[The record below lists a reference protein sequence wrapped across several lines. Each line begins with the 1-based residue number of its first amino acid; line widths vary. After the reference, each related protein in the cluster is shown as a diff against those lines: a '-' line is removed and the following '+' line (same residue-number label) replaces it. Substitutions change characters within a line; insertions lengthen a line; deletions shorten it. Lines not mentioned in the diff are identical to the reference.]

1 MKIFADDRICHEAG
15 NLNPGCPHCH
25 KQTALTPLSRPDFAT
40 IKACKPAVTGL
51 CFLCL
56 SCRKPLLVRYS
67 VEHIG
72 ETEIELAPAAALDV
86 RPDDRINLSYLPAS
100 VKKPYVDALGCY
112 QHELI
117 QPFGLMCK
125 QTIDAVIKDLGEGG
139 KLKVFNHLE
148 ELRDVFNVEPHIF
161 ATIGEVLFDN
171 KRSLMSTS
179 VFGRTEAAVLLEA
192 LKDLIYQFYIRKA
205 RLQRAVSMRQFFA
218 NPPPD
223 AASDLASV
231 SPIRKPG

>member
-15 NLNPGCPHCH
+15 SLNPGCPHCQ

-56 SCRKPLLVRYS
+56 NCQKPILVRYS
-67 VEHIG
+67 VTHIG
-72 ETEIELAPAAALDV
+72 ETEIELAPAPALES
-86 RPDDRINLSYLPAS
+86 RPDDRINLNYLPAS
-100 VKKPYVDALGCY
+100 VQKPYIDALGCY

-125 QTIDAVIKDLGEGG
+125 QTIEAVIKDLGEGG
-139 KLKVFNHLE
+139 KLDVFNHLE

-161 ATIGEVLFDN
+161 TTIGEVLFDN
-171 KRSLMSTS
+171 KRSLMSTG

-192 LKDLIYQFYIRKA
+192 LKDLLYQFYIRKA

-218 NPPPD
+218 NPTIDDPGE
-223 AASDLASV
+223 LASV
-231 SPIRKPG
+231 IPIRKPV

>member
-1 MKIFADDRICHEAG
+1 MKIFADDRICHDAG
-15 NLNPGCPHCH
+15 NLNPGCPHCQ

-40 IKACKPAVTGL
+40 IKACKPAITGL

-56 SCRKPLLVRYS
+56 TCRKPVMVRYS
-67 VEHIG
+67 VKHIG
-72 ETEIELAPAAALDV
+72 ETEIELAPVPLPES
-86 RPDDRINLSYLPAS
+86 RQDDRINLNYLPTS
-100 VKKPYVDALGCY
+100 VQKPYTDAVGCY

-171 KRSLMSTS
+171 KRSLAGTN
-179 VFGRTEAAVLLEA
+179 VFGRNEAAVLLEA
-192 LKDLIYQFYIRKA
+192 LKDLLYQFYIRKA

-218 NPPPD
+218 NPTQD
-223 AASDLASV
+223 DVAELASV
-231 SPIRKPG
+231 SPIRKPV